1 MIWMSERELAICED
15 ENMEIEIKALTPDFV
30 EDYINFFDHRAFSDG
45 SPYYPCYCN
54 AFNMS
59 AIEIDNMREQA
70 KHYGGGVD
78 GWQRSLRESATQMVK
93 ESRIRGY
100 LAFDNGIAIGW
111 CNTNDRMNYY
121 RVGEFDLDHVPED
134 RVPSDCQRE
143 RQIKSIVCFE
153 ISPEYRGK
161 GIATQLL
168 NQVCADALAEGY
180 EYVEAYPSEQMQNS
194 LAFTGPVRLYEKA
207 GFTEFSRIG
216 STIVMSK
223 KL

>member
-1 MIWMSERELAICED
+1 MK
-15 ENMEIEIKALTPDFV
+15 IEAKALTPDLV
-30 EDYINFFDHRAFSDG
+30 EDYIDFFDHRAFSDG

-59 AIEIDNMREQA
+59 TTEIGNMREKA

-78 GWQRSLRESATQMVK
+78 GWQKSLRESASQMVK
-93 ESRIRGY
+93 EGRIRGF

-111 CNTNDRMNYY
+111 CNANDRMNYY

-134 RVPSDCQRE
+134 RAPADCQRE
-143 RQIKSIVCFE
+143 KQIKSIVCFE

-161 GIATQLL
+161 GIAAQLL
-168 NQVCADALAEGY
+168 NRVCEDARADGY
-180 EYVEAYPSEQMQNS
+180 EYVEAYPSDQVQDS

-207 GFTEFSRIG
+207 GFKEFSRIG
-216 STIVMSK
+216 STIVMRK
-223 KL
+223 KLKGISEC